1 MAADEILA
9 VLKDDTLQGAN
20 KKKACEGLLNT
31 MQEERMAELVQIGNK
46 ITDFYI
52 EDQAGAAGEGIDEN
66 LGVSVV
72 FDEEEEEEEDGDVDE
87 LRDEDDD
94 EDEGI
99 GDEDI
104 KKSAIGLKDDDEDM
118 PEENQ
123 KADYIDPLTLDA
135 YWLQR
140 QMKDK
145 CGVGDDNDAV
155 KMAAEVLAM
164 LQESDEREM
173 ENRLVILLD
182 YDKFDFIKQLLANR
196 HAIVYCTQLGQAQTE

>member
-1 MAADEILA
+1 MARSERCYPVLILWSFSADEILA
-9 VLKDDTLQGAN
+9 VLKDDTLQGQN
-20 KKKACEGLLNT
+20 KKKACEGLLNA

-52 EDQAGAAGEGIDEN
+52 EEEAGAAGEGIDEN

-72 FDEEEEEEEDGDVDE
+72 FDEEEEEEDDGDVDE

-99 GDEDI
+99 GDDDI

-123 KADYIDPLTLDA
+123 NADYIDPLTLDA

-140 QMKDK
+140 QMKEK

-155 KMAAEVLAM
+155 KMASEVLAM
-164 LQESDEREM
+164 LQEADEREM
-173 ENRLVILLD
+173 ENR
-182 YDKFDFIKQLLANR
+182 YHQLLEPVQ
-196 HAIVYCTQLGQAQTE
+196 I